1 LISNIYSWI
10 FPAAIFVAA
19 GLSNLITRVK
29 RKHNPS
35 RAGHNKI
42 VWFSINISIAIA
54 LLAASVFFVDWR
66 AIDWSQTHLYFSL
79 TIFVVFFISFVFK
92 FITGIPI
99 ILVLV
104 IILFFR
110 VYIQDWKEISPG
122 DIIAEYRIL
131 SNDQGRL
138 KAEVYMSEQ
147 SVLFIEG
154 AESNLSLSFEALE
167 MDKTMFFVPH
177 KYYFRLMDSPS
188 PIGIS
193 GEIINF
199 LSGKTFLLDNKVYS
213 VNILGSD
220 LLHKYS
226 VVYKGEPGNIFIE
239 N

>member
-10 FPAAIFVAA
+10 FPAAIFTAA
-19 GLSNLITRVK
+19 GLSNLSTRVK
-29 RKHNPS
+29 RKRNPS

-79 TIFVVFFISFVFK
+79 AIFVVFYISFVFK
-92 FITGIPI
+92 YITGIPI

-122 DIIAEYRIL
+122 DIIAEYRVL
-131 SNDQGRL
+131 SNDHGRL
-138 KAEVYMSEQ
+138 KAEIYMSEQ

-154 AESNLSLSFEALE
+154 ADSDLSLTFEAME
-167 MDKTMFFVPH
+167 MDKTMFFVPYQ
-177 KYYFRLMDSPS
+177 YYFRLMNSHSSKD
-188 PIGIS
+188 IS
-193 GEIINF
+193 DKIINF
-199 LSGKTFLLDNKVYS
+199 LSDKTFLIDNIVYS
-213 VNILGSD
+213 VDILESD
-220 LLHKYS
+220 LLNKYS
-226 VVYKGEPGNIFIE
+226 VVYQSEPGNIFIE